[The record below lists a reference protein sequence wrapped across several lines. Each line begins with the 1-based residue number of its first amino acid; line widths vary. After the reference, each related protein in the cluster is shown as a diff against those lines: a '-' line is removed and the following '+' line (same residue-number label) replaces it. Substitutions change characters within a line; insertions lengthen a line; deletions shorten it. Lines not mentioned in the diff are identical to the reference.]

1 MNLRYVLK
9 QLGLLLLVLSAVLVG
24 VAAVFFLGE
33 AVLKH
38 EISRTAMQAMFFT
51 GLIGTVAGG
60 GAWLFT
66 RKTEQQIGRR
76 AALLL
81 VAVSWLG
88 GAAFAGLPFLLWAY
102 LPGTDAPEGHPF
114 RSFVNCYFEAMSGLT
129 TTGATILAGDP
140 ATGWD
145 IEAVPRS
152 LMLWRAFTQW
162 LGGLGIVVL
171 FVAVLPS
178 LGVGGKRL
186 FQVEAPGPAPEGLQ
200 PQIRQTARV
209 LLYIY
214 LALTG
219 AEILALWAAR
229 MPFFDAV
236 CHTFTTL
243 ATGGFSTRNASTGA
257 FDSVAV
263 DILVIFFMVLA
274 GVNFSLYFALIRRRF
289 DKVLRDPEL
298 RTYLVLLTAGS
309 LVVVLSLLGTSIT
322 TTTGETLPASA
333 GPAIRHGISTTV
345 SIATTTGYCTADF
358 NGWPFLAKAVL
369 IGLMFIGGSA
379 GSTAGGF
386 KVIRLW
392 VAIKVML
399 SEIEHVFRPSVVRP
413 VRVGKSIID
422 DQLKLGTVSYVLGFV
437 LLFALGS
444 VAVML
449 LEQLNPGSTCDYTT
463 AASASVASLCTIG
476 PGLGK
481 VGAIENYGWMTDAS
495 KMVLCLLMALGR
507 LEVFALVVLV
517 SPYFWR
523 RS

>member
-9 QLGLLLLVLSAVLVG
+9 QLGLLLLVLSMILVG
-24 VAAVFFLGE
+24 VAAVFFVGQ

-38 EISRTAMQAMFFT
+38 GVSRAAMQALFNT
-51 GLIGTVAGG
+51 GLIGLLVGG
-60 GAWLFT
+60 GAWLLT
-66 RKTEQQIGRR
+66 RKTPPHFGRR
-76 AALLL
+76 EALLL
-81 VAVSWLG
+81 VAVSWLA
-88 GAAFAGLPFLLWAY
+88 GAAFAALPFFLWAH
-102 LPGTDAPEGHPF
+102 LPGSDAPDEHPF

-152 LMLWRAFTQW
+152 LLLWRAFTQW

-214 LALTG
+214 LALTA

-243 ATGGFSTRNASTGA
+243 ATGGFSTRNSSTGA
-257 FDSVAV
+257 FDSAAV
-263 DILVIFFMVLA
+263 DIIVIVFMILA

-289 DKVLRDPEL
+289 GKVLRDPEL
-298 RTYLVLLTAGS
+298 RTYVVLLTAGS
-309 LVVVLSLLGTSIT
+309 LVIVLSLLGTT
-322 TTTGETLPASA
+322 VMTTTGETEPASA
-333 GPAIRHGISTTV
+333 GPAVRHGIFTTV
-345 SIATTTGYCTADF
+345 SIATTTGYCSADY
-358 NGWPFLAKAVL
+358 NGWPFLAKAML
-369 IGLMFIGGSA
+369 ITLMFIGGSA
-379 GSTAGGF
+379 GSTAGGI
-386 KVIRLW
+386 KVIRIW
-392 VAIKVML
+392 VALKVML
-399 SEIEHVFRPSVVRP
+399 SEIEHVFRPSVIRP
-413 VRVGKSIID
+413 VRLGKSIID
-422 DQLKLGTVSYVLGFV
+422 DQLKLGTVSYVLGVV

-449 LEQLNPGSTCDYTT
+449 LERLNPGGSCDYTT

-481 VGAIENYGWMTDAS
+481 VGAIENYGWMTPYS
-495 KMVLCLLMALGR
+495 KMVLCMLMVLGR
-507 LEVFALVVLV
+507 LEVFALVVLL
-517 SPYFWR
+517 SPRFWR
-523 RS
+523 GT

>member
-9 QLGLLLLVLSAVLVG
+9 QFGLLLLVLSMILMG
-24 VAAVFFLGE
+24 VAAVFFVGQ
-33 AVLKH
+33 AALKH
-38 EISRTAMQAMFFT
+38 GVSHAAMLALLDT
-51 GLIGTVAGG
+51 GLIGILVGG
-60 GAWLFT
+60 GAWLLSRRT
-66 RKTEQQIGRR
+66 APHLGRR
-76 AALLL
+76 EALLL
-81 VAVSWLG
+81 VAVSWLA
-88 GAAFAGLPFLLWAY
+88 GAAFAGLPFFLWAQ
-102 LPGTDAPEGHPF
+102 LPGSDAPAGHPF

-152 LMLWRAFTQW
+152 LLLWRAFTQW

-200 PQIRQTARV
+200 PQISQTARV

-214 LALTG
+214 LTLTG
-219 AEILALWAAR
+219 AEILALWLAR
-229 MPFFDAV
+229 MPFYDAV

-257 FDSVAV
+257 FDSVAIDV
-263 DILVIFFMVLA
+263 IVIFFMVLA
-274 GVNFSLYFALIRRRF
+274 GANFGLYYALIRRRF
-289 DKVLRDPEL
+289 GRVLRDAEL
-298 RTYLVLLTAGS
+298 RTYLVLLAAGS
-309 LVVVLSLLGTSIT
+309 LVIVLSLLGTSVT
-322 TTTGETLPASA
+322 TTTGEAESAAA
-333 GPAIRHGISTTV
+333 GPALRHGIFTTV
-345 SIATTTGYCTADF
+345 SIATTTGYCSADF
-358 NGWPFLAKAVL
+358 NRWSFAAKAVL
-369 IGLMFIGGSA
+369 VGLMFIGGSA

-399 SEIEHVFRPSVVRP
+399 SEVERVFRPSVVRP
-413 VRVGKSIID
+413 VRLGKSVVD
-422 DQLKLGTVSYVLGFV
+422 DQLKLATVSYVLGFV
-437 LLFALGS
+437 LLFVLGS

-449 LEQLNPGSTCDYTT
+449 LEQLNPGASCDYTT

-476 PGLGK
+476 PGLGQ
-481 VGAIENYGWMTDAS
+481 VGAIENYGWMTASS
-495 KMVLCLLMALGR
+495 KMVLCALMALGR
-507 LEVFALVVLV
+507 LEVFALVVLL
-517 SPYFWR
+517 SPRFWR
-523 RS
+523 ST